1 MKTTAEKLEKL
12 YTKKLSNRM
21 TAIDRKY
28 ERRLASIEQ
37 DKEAEKQKR
46 TKILMEKLRKDQ
58 IALKT
63 WKRTLTSHEKSK
75 ADSTAYADACW
86 LVQLFAKLRD
96 TNNAWRGESITSHW
110 TLLQRDELDWWHCIA
125 KSKSRAVALDYRN
138 VNAQSKR
145 DNATRW
151 GNWMYEVYKVNIDV
165 KRWAGTHDDLLRLK
179 EARQKVNPAQW
190 IRENI
195 ETVEM
200 MLESKTFDTS
210 SYWKEINRMKKK
222 YCTDIK

>member
-1 MKTTAEKLEKL
+1 MKTTPEKLERIYARKIS
-12 YTKKLSNRM
+12 KKM
-21 TAIDRKY
+21 HAIDRKY

-46 TKILMEKLRKDQ
+46 TRILMEKLRKDQ

-63 WKRTLTSHEKSK
+63 WTRTLTPHEKAK

-86 LVQLFAKLRD
+86 LVQLLAKLRD
-96 TNNAWRGESITSHW
+96 TNNAWRWESITSAW
-110 TLLQRDELDWWHCIA
+110 KLLPRDELDWWHCIS

-151 GNWMYEVYKVNIDV
+151 GNGMYEVYKVNIDL

-179 EARQKVNPAQW
+179 EARQKVNPAQR

-195 ETVEM
+195 ETIEM

-210 SYWKEINRMKKK
+210 SYWKEISRIKKK
-222 YCTDIK
+222 YCIDIK